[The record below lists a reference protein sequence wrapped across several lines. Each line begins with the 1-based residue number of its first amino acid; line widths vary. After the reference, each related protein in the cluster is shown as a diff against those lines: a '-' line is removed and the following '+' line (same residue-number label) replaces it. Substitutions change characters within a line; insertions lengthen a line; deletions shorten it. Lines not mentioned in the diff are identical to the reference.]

1 MSGNKKGSATSRFK
15 VGDKVRVKS
24 GVSDPDFPD
33 MPLGGWTGTVT
44 ENIDHKGKINCVFK
58 LDDRTLANL
67 HPVYRKRCERDGLDF
82 ETMGL
87 GEEEL
92 ELDDGSLVAI
102 EQPPQIETPPL
113 SEKDQDDRIRVVF
126 GLTHDDPLPLVSP
139 ETLTTY
145 CDYLAANLKLP
156 IVTSYWEESSAFTRK
171 KISVSITELEA
182 PVEEEFDE
190 ECGLFGI
197 AAGEEGEIDIPLE
210 SLDLKKQD
218 PNYRLISD
226 YTYWSQTWR

>member
-1 MSGNKKGSATSRFK
+1 VPRFK
-15 VGDKVRVKS
+15 VGDNVRAKY
-24 GVSDPDFPD
+24 GVIDLNYPDFP
-33 MPLGGWTGTVT
+33 LGGCSGTVT
-44 ENIDHKGKINCVFK
+44 EIIMDKGQINCVFR
-58 LDDRTLANL
+58 LDDRTLASL

-87 GEEEL
+87 SDEEL
-92 ELDDGSLVAI
+92 EPDDGTLVAI
-102 EQPPQIETPPL
+102 EQPTEIKTPPL

-126 GLTHDDPLPLVSP
+126 VLTHDDPLPLVSP
-139 ETLTTY
+139 ATLRAY
-145 CDYLAANLKLP
+145 CDYLAASLKLP
-156 IVTSYWEESSAFTRK
+156 IVTSYWEKSSAFTRK
-171 KISVSITELEA
+171 KISVSITTLEA

-197 AAGEEGEIDIPLE
+197 AATKEGDIEIPLE
-210 SLDLKKQD
+210 SLDLNKQD